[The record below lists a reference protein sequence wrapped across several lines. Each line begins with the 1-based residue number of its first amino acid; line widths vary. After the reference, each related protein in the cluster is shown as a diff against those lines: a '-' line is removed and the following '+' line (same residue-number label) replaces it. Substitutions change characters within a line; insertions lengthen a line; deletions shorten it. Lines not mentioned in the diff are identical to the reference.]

1 MEFQIIRTK
10 PLCIDGCAPSI
21 LWINEPLTIVKK
33 HLTMNKETF
42 QQRKMQALIDNIE
55 AHQRDLQT
63 KETLFENPGL
73 HFITKQEK
81 YNTKDFKR
89 AEELVQIIYKQGGM
103 RSISSSHQALYT
115 LHKMKKNVRL

>member
-10 PLCIDGCAPSI
+10 PLCIDGCDPSI

-103 RSISSSHQALYT
+103 RSISSSHRVLHAL
-115 LHKMKKNVRL
+115 HNMRNNG